1 MNFGQEVVW
10 NLRKAQK
17 SRERME
23 EILGREVAS
32 PRLLGMFFKA
42 AVQAIFLFGSETWVL
57 TPRMGQA
64 LGSFQHR
71 VSKRIMGSQPK
82 QQEDGNWEYP
92 PLETV
97 M

>member
-32 PRLLGMFFKA
+32 PRVLGMFFKA
-42 AVQAIFLFGSETWVL
+42 VVQEVLLFGSET
-57 TPRMGQA
+57 
-64 LGSFQHR
+64 
-71 VSKRIMGSQPK
+71 
-82 QQEDGNWEYP
+82 
-92 PLETV
+92 
-97 M
+97 